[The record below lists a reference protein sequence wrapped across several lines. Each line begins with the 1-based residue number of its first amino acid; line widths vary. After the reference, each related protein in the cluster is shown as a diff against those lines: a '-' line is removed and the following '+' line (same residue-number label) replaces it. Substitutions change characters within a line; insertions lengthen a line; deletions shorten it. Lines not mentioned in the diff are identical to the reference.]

1 MTSDTTQAGA
11 APYSSNLFLNVYDLW
26 VMRLSNSYAWRC
38 NRQNFLDLYN
48 GRIGQ
53 RHLEVGPGSGW
64 LLANADLPA
73 DLDLTL
79 SDLSPNSLKHTAS
92 RLRVPT
98 TLIEQDVL
106 EPFAEN
112 IEKFDSI
119 SLNYVLHCLPGDW
132 STKDAAFDNLAALL
146 KPKGVLFGS
155 TVIGVDQRYT
165 LFGKALMTAYNKIG
179 AFGNWHDDLPGLQ
192 NALDSRFEQ
201 VEINMVGNVAL
212 FVANGPQATPR
223 SASSRHSVQ
232 IEAHEAEHH
241 RQ

>member
-1 MTSDTTQAGA
+1 MTSDSTQAGA

-64 LLANADLPA
+64 LLANAQLPQ
-73 DLDLTL
+73 DVDLTL
-79 SDLSPNSLKHTAS
+79 TDLSPNSLQHTSS
-92 RLRVPT
+92 RLHIPT
-98 TLIEQDVL
+98 TSIEHDVL
-106 EPFAEN
+106 EPFDDT
-112 IEKFDSI
+112 IGKFDSI
-119 SLNYVLHCLPGDW
+119 SINYVLHCLPGDW

-146 KPKGVLFGS
+146 KPQGVLFGS

-179 AFGNWHDDLPGLQ
+179 AFGNWHDDLPGLKK
-192 NALDSRFEQ
+192 
-201 VEINMVGNVAL
+201 
-212 FVANGPQATPR
+212 R
-223 SASSRHSVQ
+223 STSDSSR
-232 IEAHEAEHH
+232 
-241 RQ
+241 